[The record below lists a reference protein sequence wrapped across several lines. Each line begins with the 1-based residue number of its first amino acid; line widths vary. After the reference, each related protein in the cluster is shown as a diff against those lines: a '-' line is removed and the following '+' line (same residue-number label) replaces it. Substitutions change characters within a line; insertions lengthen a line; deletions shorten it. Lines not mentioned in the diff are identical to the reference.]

1 MKMILASHGKL
12 AEGMKDT
19 LEMIVGKNEN
29 IYAFAAYS
37 DGSETKFLEDIQ
49 ALINENQDEQIVIAT
64 DILGGSVN
72 NEMIQLL
79 NRYPQVYLISGMNL
93 PVIIT
98 LATAVCPLT
107 TEMIEEAISMGKE
120 GVVFVNQL
128 MKENNEEE
136 DLL

>member
-64 DILGGSVN
+64 DVLGGSVN

-128 MKENNEEE
+128 MKENNKEE

>member
-12 AEGMKDT
+12 ATGMKDT
-19 LEMIVGKNEN
+19 IEMIVGKNEN

-37 DGSETKFLEDIQ
+37 DGSETKFLEDIR
-49 ALINENQDEQIVIAT
+49 ALINENQEEQIVIAT
-64 DILGGSVN
+64 DLLGGSVN

-79 NRYPQVYLISGMNL
+79 KQYPQVYLISGMNL

-98 LATAVCPLT
+98 LATAVLPLT
-107 TEMIEEAISMGKE
+107 PAMIEEAISMGKE
-120 GVVFVNQL
+120 GVVYVNQL

>member
-64 DILGGSVN
+64 DVLGGSVN

-79 NRYPQVYLISGMNL
+79 NQYPQVYLISGMNL

>member
-49 ALINENQDEQIVIAT
+49 AIINENQDEQIVIAT
-64 DILGGSVN
+64 DVLGGSVN

-107 TEMIEEAISMGKE
+107 TEIIEEAISMGKE

>member
-29 IYAFAAYS
+29 IYSFAAYS

-64 DILGGSVN
+64 DVLGGSVN

>member
-37 DGSETKFLEDIQ
+37 DGSETKFLEDIH

-64 DILGGSVN
+64 DVLGGSVN

>member
-37 DGSETKFLEDIQ
+37 DGSEMKFLEDIQ

-64 DILGGSVN
+64 DVLGGSVN

-136 DLL
+136 DFL

>member
-64 DILGGSVN
+64 DVLGGSVN

-79 NRYPQVYLISGMNL
+79 NRYPQVYLISVMNL

>member
-37 DGSETKFLEDIQ
+37 DGRETKFLEDIQ

-64 DILGGSVN
+64 DVLGGSVN

>member
-64 DILGGSVN
+64 DVLGGSVN
-72 NEMIQLL
+72 NEMLQLL

>member
-19 LEMIVGKNEN
+19 LEMIVGKHEN

-64 DILGGSVN
+64 DVLGGSVN

>member
-49 ALINENQDEQIVIAT
+49 AIINENQDEQIVIAT
-64 DILGGSVN
+64 DVLGGSVN

>member
-49 ALINENQDEQIVIAT
+49 SLINGNQDEQIVIAT
-64 DILGGSVN
+64 DVLGGSVN

>member
-1 MKMILASHGKL
+1 MILASHGKL

-37 DGSETKFLEDIQ
+37 DGSETKFLEDIH

-64 DILGGSVN
+64 DVLGGSVN

>member
-49 ALINENQDEQIVIAT
+49 ALINENQDEQILIAT
-64 DILGGSVN
+64 DVLGGSVN

>member
-49 ALINENQDEQIVIAT
+49 ALINGNQDEQIVIAT
-64 DILGGSVN
+64 DVLGGSVN

>member
-79 NRYPQVYLISGMNL
+79 NQYPQIYLISGMNL

>member
-64 DILGGSVN
+64 YVLGGSVN

>member
-64 DILGGSVN
+64 DVLGGSVN

-107 TEMIEEAISMGKE
+107 TEMIEEAISMSKE

>member
-64 DILGGSVN
+64 DVLGGSVN

-128 MKENNEEE
+128 MKENTEEE

>member
-64 DILGGSVN
+64 DVLGGSVN

-107 TEMIEEAISMGKE
+107 TEMIEQAISMGKE

>member
-49 ALINENQDEQIVIAT
+49 AIINENQDEQIGIAT
-64 DILGGSVN
+64 DVLGGSVN

>member
-1 MKMILASHGKL
+1 MILASHGKL

-64 DILGGSVN
+64 DVLGGSVN

>member
-64 DILGGSVN
+64 DVLGGSVN

>member
-1 MKMILASHGKL
+1 
-12 AEGMKDT
+12 
-19 LEMIVGKNEN
+19 
-29 IYAFAAYS
+29 FAAYS

-64 DILGGSVN
+64 DVLGGSVN
-72 NEMIQLL
+72 NEMIQLHKQ
-79 NRYPQVYLISGMNL
+79 YPQIYLISGMNL

-120 GVVFVNQL
+120 GVVFVNHL
-128 MKENNEEE
+128 M
-136 DLL
+136 

>member
-64 DILGGSVN
+64 DVLGGSVN
-72 NEMIQLL
+72 NKMIQLL

>member
-64 DILGGSVN
+64 DVLGGSVN

-120 GVVFVNQL
+120 GVVFVNKL

>member
-37 DGSETKFLEDIQ
+37 DGSETKFLEDIH

-64 DILGGSVN
+64 DVLGGSVN

-128 MKENNEEE
+128 TKENNEEE

>member
-37 DGSETKFLEDIQ
+37 DVSETKFLEDIQ

-64 DILGGSVN
+64 DGLGGSVN

-128 MKENNEEE
+128 RKENNEEE

>member
-64 DILGGSVN
+64 DVLGGSIN

>member
-29 IYAFAAYS
+29 NYAFAAYS

-64 DILGGSVN
+64 DVLGGSVN

>member
-12 AEGMKDT
+12 AEGIKDT

-64 DILGGSVN
+64 DVLGGSVN